1 MTRENIK
8 ISAISLNIINVSMCE
23 IATYV
28 IYIQLALNL
37 FYFSS
42 T

>member
-1 MTRENIK
+1 MTRENIE
-8 ISAISLNIINVSMCE
+8 IFAISLNIINVSICE
-23 IATYV
+23 ISTYV

-37 FYFSS
+37 FYLSS